1 MDHNELEKQEE
12 DKKLKIKTDQETKK
26 IYLTLSKW
34 VGLK

>member
-26 IYLTLSKW
+26 FTWRWANELA
-34 VGLK
+34 

>member
-1 MDHNELEKQEE
+1 MDHNKLEKQEE
-12 DKKLKIKTDQETKK
+12 DKKLKIKTDQETEK